1 MTENENPMI
10 FDTFL
15 GFSEPV
21 GNPNLVAESKSTDE
35 MVSSP
40 ATSDRTAMAHFGQKS
55 VFC

>member
-55 VFC
+55 IFC